1 MKTIMYDVIIIG
13 AGVAGSSAA
22 FHLANAGLKV
32 SVLEK
37 AKIPRYKTCGGGV
50 IKRAAELLPFSI
62 DSVIERSLV
71 RADIFDQDNNLHFKA
86 EKNYPAILMV
96 MRADFD
102 DLILS
107 KAAEKGAVVM
117 DSSEVIALDN
127 FADSV
132 QIKTKKETFRS
143 KFIIAADGATGI
155 SAKSLGVKNETV
167 NVAALEVE
175 ATVDQSIFDMY
186 KDSARF
192 DYGLIPFGYAWVF
205 PKKKHLSIGAAFMK
219 KTSQSLHKW
228 LDKYF
233 EILGIR
239 EKDILVKEKHGYLIP
254 LVSNRSTCCSGRVLF
269 AGDALGLA
277 DPITAEGISY
287 AIESGQLAAAS
298 LIESSYEPSSVRQM
312 YNEKLN
318 ALYKELNGAKFLSH
332 FVFGPNWIRKFV
344 FKHYGQRLSELMIDI
359 ISNEKTYSGL
369 VRNPFSYIK
378 LLRPEYFI
386 KRRA

>member
-1 MKTIMYDVIIIG
+1 MKRIMHDVIIIG
-13 AGVAGSSAA
+13 AGAAGSSAA
-22 FHLANAGLKV
+22 FHLANAGFKV
-32 SVLEK
+32 LVLEK
-37 AKIPRYKTCGGGV
+37 AKIPRYKTCGGGI

-86 EKNYPAILMV
+86 EKSYHAIFMV

-102 DLILS
+102 NLILS
-107 KAAEKGAVVM
+107 KAAEKGALVM
-117 DSSEVIALDN
+117 DNSEVIALDN
-127 FADSV
+127 FYDSV
-132 QIKTKKETFRS
+132 QVKTQKETFKSR
-143 KFIIAADGATGI
+143 FVIAADGAAGI
-155 SAKSLGVKNETV
+155 SAKSIGIKNKTV

-175 ATVDQSIFDMY
+175 ATVDRSIFDIY

-205 PKKKHLSIGAAFMK
+205 PKKEHLSIGAAFMK
-219 KTSQSLHKW
+219 KTGQSLHKW

-254 LVSNRSTCCSGRVLF
+254 LASKKGTCCFGGILF

-277 DPITAEGISY
+277 DPITAEGVSY
-287 AIESGQLAAAS
+287 AIESGQLAAAA
-298 LIESSYEPSSVRQM
+298 LIESGFERASVKQR

-318 ALYKELNGAKFLSH
+318 GLYKELNGAKFLSH
-332 FVFGPNWIRKFV
+332 FVFGPNWIRKFI

-359 ISNEKTYSGL
+359 ITNEKTYSGL

-378 LLRPEYFI
+378 LLRPGYFI
-386 KRRA
+386 KKRV